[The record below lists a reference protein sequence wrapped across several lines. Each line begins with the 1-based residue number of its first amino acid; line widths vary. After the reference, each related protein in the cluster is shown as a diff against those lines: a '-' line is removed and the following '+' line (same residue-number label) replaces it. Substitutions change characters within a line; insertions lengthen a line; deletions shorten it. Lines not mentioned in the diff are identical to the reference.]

1 MKARPDQRA
10 DRLARLLAQLGFSRP
25 GSVGW
30 RRDAACVGRDPE
42 LFYPVDE
49 DTHQVARID
58 RAKQVCAGC
67 PVQRVC
73 LADAMACEDPEMRW
87 GVVGGLS
94 PAERSAVFE
103 ARRANTDRKVA

>member
-25 GSVGW
+25 VSAGW

-49 DTHQVARID
+49 DPRQVARIE

-73 LADAMACEDPEMRW
+73 LADAMACEDPELRW
-87 GVVGGLS
+87 GVVGALS
-94 PAERSAVFE
+94 AAERSALFE
-103 ARRANTDRKVA
+103 ARRAGADRKAA